1 MAGFLASTLLITW
14 GLFVL
19 FFLAIG
25 GFSFDGM
32 MHQLDNLASRYV
44 AADAAR
50 ITSFRHVLI
59 VAHMLLAAAVIFFR
73 RHSILP
79 SRDPKGATPM
89 SDQPQLDLQAPP
101 TAPKAAAPARSGR
114 GFGGFTR
121 AQLVMGAILIVAL
134 IWAMWVTKA
143 LVEPREEHIVKAS
156 LSNIV
161 GEYVSAQARS
171 ASPPGQVEAEMR
183 AFMSSLDHELQR
195 RGAGGRW
202 CWSARR
208 C

>member
-1 MAGFLASTLLITW
+1 MATMLTEPTTPSSRRPCGGLDVGFLLYFSLLMAGFLASSLLITW

-79 SRDPKGATPM
+79 SRDPKG
-89 SDQPQLDLQAPP
+89 
-101 TAPKAAAPARSGR
+101 
-114 GFGGFTR
+114 
-121 AQLVMGAILIVAL
+121 
-134 IWAMWVTKA
+134 
-143 LVEPREEHIVKAS
+143 
-156 LSNIV
+156 SNTDV
-161 GEYVSAQARS
+161 
-171 ASPPGQVEAEMR
+171 
-183 AFMSSLDHELQR
+183 
-195 RGAGGRW
+195 
-202 CWSARR
+202 
-208 C
+208 

>member
-1 MAGFLASTLLITW
+1 MRRQSLRSEPMATMLTEPTTPSPRRPSRGLDVGFLLYFYLHMAGFLASTLLITW

-59 VAHMLLAAAVIFFR
+59 VAHMLLAAAVILFR

-79 SRDPKGATPM
+79 SRDPKG
-89 SDQPQLDLQAPP
+89 
-101 TAPKAAAPARSGR
+101 
-114 GFGGFTR
+114 
-121 AQLVMGAILIVAL
+121 
-134 IWAMWVTKA
+134 
-143 LVEPREEHIVKAS
+143 
-156 LSNIV
+156 SNTDV
-161 GEYVSAQARS
+161 
-171 ASPPGQVEAEMR
+171 
-183 AFMSSLDHELQR
+183 
-195 RGAGGRW
+195 
-202 CWSARR
+202 
-208 C
+208 

>member
-1 MAGFLASTLLITW
+1 MLYFYLHMAGFLASTLLITW

-44 AADAAR
+44 AAEAAR

-79 SRDPKGATPM
+79 SRDPKG
-89 SDQPQLDLQAPP
+89 
-101 TAPKAAAPARSGR
+101 
-114 GFGGFTR
+114 
-121 AQLVMGAILIVAL
+121 
-134 IWAMWVTKA
+134 
-143 LVEPREEHIVKAS
+143 
-156 LSNIV
+156 SNTDV
-161 GEYVSAQARS
+161 
-171 ASPPGQVEAEMR
+171 
-183 AFMSSLDHELQR
+183 
-195 RGAGGRW
+195 
-202 CWSARR
+202 
-208 C
+208 